1 MRTSPSLALGLDL
14 QAALVDEVEGLD
26 GVAPVDDARDVDLVR
41 ALAYHLN
48 VHVPLAQRGEHAPG
62 DTDHVPHRLP
72 DQREDRHVADHG
84 DLSHEAKLR
93 QECIAAGTRVRGRK
107 P

>member
-41 ALAYHLN
+41 ALADEID
-48 VHVPLAQRGEHAPG
+48 VDSRSSQRIEYIRR
-62 DTDHVPHRLP
+62 DTDHIPHL
-72 DQREDRHVADHG
+72 VADNRN
-84 DLSHEAKLR
+84 D
-93 QECIAAGTRVRGRK
+93 
-107 P
+107 